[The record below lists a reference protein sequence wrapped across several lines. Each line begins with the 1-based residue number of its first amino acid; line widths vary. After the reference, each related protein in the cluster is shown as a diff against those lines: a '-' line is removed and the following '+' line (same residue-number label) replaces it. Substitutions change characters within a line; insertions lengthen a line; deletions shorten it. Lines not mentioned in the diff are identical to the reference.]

1 MTVTDAQGLSSSD
14 TVSIIVHP
22 DPLLN
27 SLVEITF
34 TVGVSALTEAEV
46 QSLQQKLVLLLGN
59 NMKLIFRD
67 LRMEQKTGEAILIFY
82 VEEIVIEAF
91 TSLMNLNLKIKSFY
105 SQTGAKENKVMSGFE
120 VEVMLRDKLW
130 SGSNIVGMPI
140 SDIRSTVCQNP
151 CSGHGNCNADTR
163 ACMCDTFWMPNL
175 YYFSG
180 ISEANCGM
188 YENKA
193 ILSN

>member
-1 MTVTDAQGLSSSD
+1 MGVLKVSCSDLNLFLFFQITNIVAGRYIFKLTVTDAQGLSSSD

-82 VEEIVIEAF
+82 VEEIVSEAF
-91 TSLMNLNLKIKSFY
+91 TALLNLNLKIKSF
-105 SQTGAKENKVMSGFE
+105 
-120 VEVMLRDKLW
+120 
-130 SGSNIVGMPI
+130 
-140 SDIRSTVCQNP
+140 
-151 CSGHGNCNADTR
+151 
-163 ACMCDTFWMPNL
+163 
-175 YYFSG
+175 
-180 ISEANCGM
+180 
-188 YENKA
+188 
-193 ILSN
+193 